1 MKKNNQLYFG
11 ADYNPEQ
18 WSKEVILE
26 DMTLMKQAHVNYVS
40 INIFGWVNIEPAED
54 QYDFEFLDWMMDLL
68 HENGIR
74 VDLANGTASPPA
86 WLVAK
91 YPEMMP
97 TTVHGNQLVHG
108 SRQHYCPTSP
118 IYREYVAKLTEVV
131 AKRYAN
137 HPALEMWHIN
147 NEYTCHIHECY
158 CDHCRQTFI
167 EWLQEKY
174 QTLDEL
180 NEAWATKFWS
190 QTYTSW
196 AQIFLPEEMPT
207 FKNPTQELD
216 YRRFISDMNLEIFEI
231 EKVAVKKYSQDIP
244 IMTNLM
250 GLHKYVDG
258 FKWAKEM
265 DVVSWNTYP
274 NPYETIPYP
283 QFLANDL
290 TRSLKKQP
298 FLVMEQA
305 ASAVNWRKVNGAKR
319 PGQMRLW
326 NYEAI
331 AHGSDGQMYFQ
342 WRQSKGGAEKFHSAM
357 VPHGN
362 PQTNRIFNEVCELG
376 EELSRLNEIVGTKYV
391 ANVAIVFDWNN
402 WWALELEAKPN
413 GELRYIKEMTYLY
426 QALRELNISVD
437 FVHPDEDLSNY
448 QLVIAQTLYSANEAF
463 GEKIKH
469 YVANGGKLLTNYFS
483 GIVDENDQVYL
494 GGYPG
499 LFKDVLGLTVDEFYP
514 LKEEMPITVDFDGK
528 LYTSGIWQDVIQLD
542 SAEVLATFQTGDL
555 PGQPAITKNQYGQ
568 GQTYYLGTKIETEGL
583 KALIKQITADI
594 PNEVSTYLE
603 SYDNLSVS
611 IRESDTH
618 HYVFILNYTENLQ
631 TTKLLVN
638 GFDLLNE
645 VTVEGELIIPPNGM
659 KLIKVDKLK

>member
-1 MKKNNQLYFG
+1 MKKNWLYFG

-18 WSKEVILE
+18 WSKKVILE
-26 DMTLMKQAHVNYVS
+26 DMKLMKQAHVNYVS
-40 INIFGWVNIEPAED
+40 INIFGWVNIEPTEG
-54 QYDFEFLDWMMDLL
+54 QFEFEFLDWLMDLL

-86 WLVAK
+86 WLVKK

-97 TTVHGNQLVHG
+97 KTVHGNRLVHG

-118 IYREYVAKLTEVV
+118 IYREYAAKLTEVI
-131 AKRYAN
+131 AKRYAK
-137 HPALEMWHIN
+137 HPAIEMWHIN

-158 CDHCRQTFI
+158 CEHCHQTFI
-167 EWLQEKY
+167 GWLQNKY
-174 QTLDEL
+174 QTLDQL

-196 AQIFLPEEMPT
+196 SQIFLPEEMPT
-207 FKNPTQELD
+207 FKNPTQQLD

-231 EKVAVKKYSQDIP
+231 EKAAVKKYSQDIP

-258 FKWAKEM
+258 FKWAREM

-274 NPYETIPYP
+274 NSYETIPYP

-305 ASAVNWRKVNGAKR
+305 ASAVNWRKINGAKS

-342 WRQSKGGAEKFHSAM
+342 WRQSKGGAEKFHSSM

-376 EELSRLNEIVGTKYV
+376 AELSKLSEIVGTNYV

-402 WWALELEAKPN
+402 WWALELDAKPN
-413 GELRYIKEMTYLY
+413 GELKYIKEMTYLY

-437 FVHPDEDLSNY
+437 FVHPDEDLSKY
-448 QLVIAQTLYSANEAF
+448 QLVIAQTLYSVDEAF
-463 GEKIKH
+463 GKKIKE
-469 YVANGGKLLTNYFS
+469 YVAKGGKFLTNYFS
-483 GIVDENDQVYL
+483 GIVDEHDQVYL

-499 LFKDVLGLTVDEFYP
+499 LFKEVLGISIDEFYP
-514 LKEEMPITVDFDGK
+514 LKAEMPITVNFEGES
-528 LYTSGIWQDVIQLD
+528 YTSGTWQDVIQLD
-542 SAEVLATFQTGDL
+542 SAKVLATFKTGDL
-555 PGQPAITKNQYGQ
+555 SGHPAITKNQYGQ
-568 GQTYYLGTKIETEGL
+568 GQAYYLGTKIETDGL
-583 KALIKQITADI
+583 KELLQLITKDIFNEITMYVGDC
-594 PNEVSTYLE
+594 
-603 SYDNLSVS
+603 DGLSVTL
-611 IRESDTH
+611 RESTTH
-618 HYVFILNYTENLQ
+618 RYLFVLNYTDKTI
-631 TTKLLVN
+631 TTKLLKQCV
-638 GFDLLNE
+638 DLLRNE
-645 VTVEGELIIPPNGM
+645 EIGTDVAVYPND
-659 KLIKVDKLK
+659 LRILRFSIY